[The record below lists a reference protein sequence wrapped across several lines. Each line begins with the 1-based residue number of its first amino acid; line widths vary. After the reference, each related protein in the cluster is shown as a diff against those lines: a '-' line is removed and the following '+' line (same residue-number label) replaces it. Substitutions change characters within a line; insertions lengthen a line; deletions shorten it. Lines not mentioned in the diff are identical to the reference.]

1 MLELALLKVLS
12 ATSRR
17 SLAISCFLNAPFRG
31 RLKSRCI
38 RIGVSIDEE
47 LSPVLLESSAI
58 FGPNLSSNSF
68 SLRAFKTLFNL
79 KYYKEVA
86 TNAKR
91 NTLEGTC
98 RFPLISLTLL
108 TFR

>member
-1 MLELALLKVLS
+1 MLELVLVKVLS

-47 LSPVLLESSAI
+47 LSPVLLGSNAI

-79 KYYKEVA
+79 KYCKEVA

-91 NTLEGTC
+91 NTLEGTY
-98 RFPLISLTLL
+98 
-108 TFR
+108 